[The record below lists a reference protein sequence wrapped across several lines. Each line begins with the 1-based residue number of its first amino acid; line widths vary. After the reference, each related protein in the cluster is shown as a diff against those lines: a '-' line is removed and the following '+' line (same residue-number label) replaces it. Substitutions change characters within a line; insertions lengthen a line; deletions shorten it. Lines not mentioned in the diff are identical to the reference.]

1 MHIREAFAED
11 FDEIWPIFHEI
22 VSAGKTYAY
31 DRDTTKKQA
40 LKTWIETPG
49 KTYVTI
55 EDNHILGTYYLKAN
69 QAGSGNHVC
78 NCGYM
83 VSANAG
89 GKGLATAMCRQSQEQ
104 ALKLGYKAMQFN
116 FVVSTNEGAAG
127 LWKKLGFDIVGQLP
141 KTFDHPDKGY
151 VDAFVMYKWLE
162 VQTEEPMLI

>member
-11 FDEIWPIFHEI
+11 FDEIWPIFREI
-22 VSAGKTYAY
+22 VSAGETYAY
-31 DRDTTKKQA
+31 DRDTTKEQA
-40 LKTWIETPG
+40 LKIWIETPE
-49 KTYVTI
+49 KTYVAI
-55 EDNHILGTYYLKAN
+55 ENNHILGTYYLKAN

-83 VSANAG
+83 VSANAS
-89 GKGLATAMCRQSQEQ
+89 GKGLATTMCRHSQEQ

-116 FVVSTNEGAAG
+116 LVVSTNEGAVE

-141 KTFDHPDKGY
+141 KAFNHPDKSY

-162 VQTEEPMLI
+162 I